1 MNASKTRWCWR
12 KDLAGFRGL
21 SDRERAGFLLVL
33 EWFENFRLRHEMEAG
48 REAAKAFWRAEV
60 QREDR
65 KREPWQLDQWS
76 DAIQWYLNWLKAC
89 EEAGAD
95 HRSLPERLR
104 AAVYSAGSRRGLA
117 LRTKQCYGAW
127 AARYGHFAG
136 DEREVMR
143 VETASKFLASVVNDE
158 DCAYATQK
166 HALNAVAFFFKQV
179 CGVEEPVFDVKLKK
193 TGARIPVVLA
203 KLETERLFEKLD
215 EPPKVAN
222 GTHGRYG
229 LAARLQYGAGLR
241 LSELVRL
248 RIKDVDLERGT
259 LTVRMGKGDKDRMTV
274 LPKSLR
280 DQLADQIEK
289 AREVW
294 RKDREEGLAGVYL
307 PGALARK
314 FRRAAE
320 SFEWFWLFP
329 ARQTSIDPA
338 TRSYA
343 VASPETRGHAGS
355 AAETPDDGGGGRQSV
370 VERTKPESGIRRRH
384 HLHDK
389 VYNEAIQ
396 RAAASA
402 GIEKRVTSHALRH
415 SFATHLLEA
424 GTDLRTIQDLLGHEE
439 ITTTEI
445 YLHVATGMH
454 GLGVVSPLDG

>member
-1 MNASKTRWCWR
+1 M
-12 KDLAGFRGL
+12 D
-21 SDRERAGFLLVL
+21 
-33 EWFENFRLRHEMEAG
+33 AG
-48 REAAKAFWRAEV
+48 RDAAKAFWRAEV

-65 KREPWQLDQWS
+65 KREAWQLDQWS

-89 EEAGAD
+89 DEAGAD

-104 AAVYSAGSRRGLA
+104 AAVFSAGSRRGLA

-127 AARYGHFAG
+127 AARYGHFSG
-136 DEREVMR
+136 DERDVMR
-143 VETASKFLASVVNDE
+143 VETASRFLTSVVNDE

-166 HALNAVAFFFKQV
+166 QALNAVAFFFKYV

-193 TGARIPVVLA
+193 TGTRIPVVLA
-203 KLETERLFEKLD
+203 KPETERLFEKMD
-215 EPPKVAN
+215 EPPKVARC
-222 GTHGRYG
+222 TDGRYA

-248 RIKDVDLERGT
+248 RIQDVDLVRGT

-280 DQLADQIEK
+280 EQIAEQIEK
-289 AREVW
+289 AREIW
-294 RKDREEGLAGVYL
+294 RKDREEGLDGVYL

-314 FRRAAE
+314 YRRAAE

-329 ARQTSIDPA
+329 ARQTSIDPE

-343 VASPETRGHAGS
+343 GVGPGTRSPDERSMPRGKSGSDVSREAETDTCCGPVSGEGAGNDTRGRVCSPSKPARS
-355 AAETPDDGGGGRQSV
+355 TQS
-370 VERTKPESGIRRRH
+370 ESGIRRRH
-384 HLHDK
+384 HIHGK
-389 VYNEAIQ
+389 VYNDAIQ
-396 RAAASA
+396 RAASAA
-402 GIEKRVTSHALRH
+402 GIEKHVTSHALRH

-454 GLGVVSPLDG
+454 GLGVVSPLD